1 MTKLKL
7 NEYMKIIRVMILL
20 LSINITHLL
29 SNEDQ
34 QEKKIYE
41 VENIESLK
49 PSLSFLYIIACTASL
64 VSLSINL
71 SKGQEFLM
79 SLYFHLLGIY
89 LNLSTKPKGWYLSI
103 YDKTNPAFDKQ
114 GKVWCVSMA
123 MFLGEIMT
131 FAHSPYWINILK
143 DKSRPIWIGKVTSF
157 GIVSLGASYLI
168 RNISRMGK
176 SL

>member
-1 MTKLKL
+1 
-7 NEYMKIIRVMILL
+7 
-20 LSINITHLL
+20 
-29 SNEDQ
+29 
-34 QEKKIYE
+34 
-41 VENIESLK
+41 
-49 PSLSFLYIIACTASL
+49 
-64 VSLSINL
+64 
-71 SKGQEFLM
+71 M

-89 LNLSTKPKGWYLSI
+89 LNVSTKPKGWYLSI

-131 FAHSPYWINILK
+131 FAQSPYWINILK

>member
-7 NEYMKIIRVMILL
+7 SEYMKIIRVMILL
-20 LSINITHLL
+20 ISINIIHLL
-29 SNEDQ
+29 SNENQ

-49 PSLSFLYIIACTASL
+49 PNISFIYIIASVASWI
-64 VSLSINL
+64 SLSINL
-71 SKGQEFLM
+71 NKGQEFLM

-89 LNLSTKPKGWYLSI
+89 LNISTKPKGWYLSI

-131 FAHSPYWINILK
+131 FAHSPYWINFLK

-157 GIVSLGASYLI
+157 GLISLGTSYLI
-168 RNISRMGK
+168 RNISRIGK